1 MKPLSLLVIFF
12 LITINTYSQ
21 KTKKETLTISE
32 QFDEVF
38 RISTNYKENKVISK
52 TIFQNLRNNALD
64 SIERIHKELQLK
76 NQRNNFLKDSLQT
89 IKKELGNLNSD
100 LKLIINEKDTIY
112 LFGIKL
118 SKFIYKII
126 IWITVLLLIFMLSYS
141 LYEYKNSFLV
151 TSQAK
156 KNLIDAENELSDLRK
171 NSLKKE
177 QKLRRLLQDEINKQK
192 GI

>member
-21 KTKKETLTISE
+21 KPKKEILTISE

-38 RISTNYKENKVISK
+38 RISTNFKENKVIK
-52 TIFQNLRNNALD
+52 KPVFQNLRNNALD
-64 SIERIHKELQLK
+64 SIERVHKELQLK
-76 NQRNNFLKDSLQT
+76 KQRIDFLKDSLHT

-118 SKFIYKII
+118 NKIIYKII

-156 KNLIDAENELSDLRK
+156 KNLTDTENELSNLRK
-171 NSLKKE
+171 NSLKRE
-177 QKLRRLLQDEINKQK
+177 QKLRRLLQD
-192 GI
+192 